1 MVSMKEIVAPR
12 GEQPATSPTATSS
25 PAAEIITV
33 SPPRIAAVQLAA
45 MQPVIGARRL

>member
-12 GEQPATSPTATSS
+12 DEQPASS